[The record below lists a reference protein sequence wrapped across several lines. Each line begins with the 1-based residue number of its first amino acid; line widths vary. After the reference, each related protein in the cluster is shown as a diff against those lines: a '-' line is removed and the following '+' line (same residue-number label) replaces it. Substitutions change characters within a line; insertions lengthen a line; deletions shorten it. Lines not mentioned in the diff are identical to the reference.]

1 MTALGTWVSSLATS
15 AVSEACGAL
24 HSVVV
29 AGLASLEEGRTAEG
43 RRTMVGKWGW
53 GWGGE
58 VAECDPASHTLP
70 THG

>member
-1 MTALGTWVSSLATS
+1 MNAPGMRGSSLATS
-15 AVSEACGAL
+15 AVSEECGAL
-24 HSVVV
+24 HGVGV

-53 GWGGE
+53 GGE